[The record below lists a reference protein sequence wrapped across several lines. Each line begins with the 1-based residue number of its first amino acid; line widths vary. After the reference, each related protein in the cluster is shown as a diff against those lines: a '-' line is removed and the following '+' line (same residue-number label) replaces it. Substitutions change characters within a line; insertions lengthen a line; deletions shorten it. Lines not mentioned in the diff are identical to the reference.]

1 VTKQFE
7 NIAAEITRTLDKITI
22 FDIGNFWAMPL
33 EKPTRGKPVKEIFF
47 LLSS

>member
-1 VTKQFE
+1 MNNGQHLNTFD
-7 NIAAEITRTLDKITI
+7 TR
-22 FDIGNFWAMPL
+22 NFWAMPL